1 MIDPNQPVDSQVGL
15 TTDTRSGDTPAL
27 PDAPVLPEKAP
38 TYLNTSTPGIDYS
51 INQWQAGD
59 YNYGGAFEGYDIN
72 QINQLIEAGQSA
84 YNDTIANYRNMQ
96 TTAADSAS
104 RQEQRMRQL
113 LADQSTG
120 FADTALRSVLQSQAA
135 LDAQAQRRENENA
148 ISQLMENARLQASQI
163 NVDALNMSGLLEA
176 RRLEAEEVARQWEE
190 QHKYNIYNDEEMR
203 RLDAWR
209 SYEDMMSRQS
219 TDQARFDLEN
229 LLSQRTNEIEW
240 YKQELNRL
248 IEQYKLDSTD
258 YLVGQGVDTAGG
270 GSSGSGGTGGTSGT
284 GGTTD
289 GASGGPGGGPD
300 NAATESAGRGNMPG
314 GSGGGVS
321 YVPEYT
327 PENQPGQ
334 AEGKNYDTMNWVNR
348 LSRLGQAG
356 NPDRLLKQ
364 IKSGSLW
371 GEFSQL
377 PEDIQQQILNQASKR
392 ARAARGRR
400 TGRR

>member
-1 MIDPNQPVDSQVGL
+1 
-15 TTDTRSGDTPAL
+15 
-27 PDAPVLPEKAP
+27 
-38 TYLNTSTPGIDYS
+38 
-51 INQWQAGD
+51 
-59 YNYGGAFEGYDIN
+59 
-72 QINQLIEAGQSA
+72 
-84 YNDTIANYRNMQ
+84 
-96 TTAADSAS
+96 
-104 RQEQRMRQL
+104 
-113 LADQSTG
+113 
-120 FADTALRSVLQSQAA
+120 
-135 LDAQAQRRENENA
+135 
-148 ISQLMENARLQASQI
+148 MENARLQASQI

-229 LLSQRTNEIEW
+229 LLSQRTSEIDW

-300 NAATESAGRGNMPG
+300 NAATVSAGRGNMPG

>member
-15 TTDTRSGDTPAL
+15 TTDTRAGDTPAL
-27 PDAPVLPEKAP
+27 PDAPVLPEKTP
-38 TYLNTSTPGIDYS
+38 TYLNTSTPGIDYNV
-51 INQWQAGD
+51 NQWQAGD
-59 YNYGGAFEGYDIN
+59 YNYGSAFEGYDIN
-72 QINQLIEAGQSA
+72 QINQLVEAGQAA
-84 YNDTIANYRNMQ
+84 YNDTLANYRNMQ

-176 RRLEAEEVARQWEE
+176 RRLEAEEAARQWEE
-190 QHKYNIYNDEEMR
+190 QYKYSIYSDEEMR

-219 TDQARFDLEN
+219 TDQARLDLEN
-229 LLSQRTNEIEW
+229 LLSQRSSEIDW

-248 IEQYKLDSTD
+248 IEQYKLDSTN

-270 GSSGSGGTGGTSGT
+270 SSSGSGGTSDT
-284 GGTTD
+284 GGTTG

-300 NAATESAGRGNMPG
+300 NAATVSAGRGNMPG
-314 GSGGGVS
+314 GNGGGVS
-321 YVPEYT
+321 FVPEYT

-356 NPDRLLKQ
+356 NPDRLLNQ

-377 PEDIQQQILNQASKR
+377 PEDIQQQVLNQASKR
-392 ARAARGRR
+392 ARAAKGRR